1 MLNNPLKPI
10 LDRSFRRTRQ
20 GFTLIELLVVI
31 AIIAILAAILFPVFG
46 RARENARR
54 SSCQSN
60 LKQIGLGVIQYR
72 QDYDEFFPLAS
83 RPTANPFFGWA
94 DTIQPYLKSTQ
105 IYQCPSEPN
114 GPSDLPNAAATTPVV
129 GYTDYWYNAILS
141 WNGNGANAT
150 PFATP
155 IYGTGLNEAALLF
168 ASSTIMAGDGSTNG
182 ANPGSARYRSNGCGN
197 TVNNNAGNPDFANC
211 PSATRLA
218 TIGGLGGL
226 GVQVRHL
233 GGVNLA
239 FTDGHVKWYRGD
251 NESSTAANA
260 VGSSKIYGPR
270 AGFDTSGQSPTF
282 NATSQADR
290 P

>member
-1 MLNNPLKPI
+1 MLNNPSKLC
-10 LDRSFRRTRQ
+10 LDRSLRHTRQ

-114 GPSDLPNAAATTPVV
+114 GPSDLPNAAAATPVV

-155 IYGTGLNEAALLF
+155 VYGTGLNEAALLF
-168 ASSTIMAGDGSTNG
+168 ASSTILAGDGSTNG

-197 TVNNNAGNPDFANC
+197 VVSNATDAPGFANC
-211 PSATRLA
+211 PAGTRFA
-218 TIGGLGGL
+218 NIGGLGGA

-233 GGVNLA
+233 GGINLA
-239 FTDGHVKWYRGD
+239 FTDGHVKWYKGAND
-251 NESSTAANA
+251 NSTNAADP
-260 VGSSKIYGPR
+260 GSSQIFGPR
-270 AGFDTSGQSPTF
+270 TGFNTSAQSPTF
-282 NATSQADR
+282 NATSQTDR
-290 P
+290 